1 MEEGNIKRT
10 YEGLLGGDYGN
21 LGFYIQEGTYISPD
35 IKVEEL
41 LERYKGKKVRLTV
54 EEIK

>member
-1 MEEGNIKRT
+1 MEEGFIKRT

-21 LGFYIQEGTYISPD
+21 LGFYSVDGTYMTAD

-41 LERYKGKKVRLTV
+41 LQRYKGKKVRITV